1 MTTFLVV
8 NVVVLWA
15 FVVFQ
20 GLVLLEAVRQISQIR
35 RELDFDD
42 KPVPV
47 SVGALA
53 GKQIPDPVRA
63 AWSENGTAGD
73 GVVLLL
79 SSDCSTCR
87 AVASGLRDLVAR
99 FDRLRIV
106 TILQARNHDEVTDM
120 LADAGLAR
128 DEVTVDLE
136 GEYGAAVGIA
146 TRPAAV
152 VIRQG
157 IISEGAVVRN
167 ARQLQQLLDT
177 LEAPTG
183 DDAPTADTPIST
195 PT

>member
-1 MTTFLVV
+1 VTTFLVV

-53 GKQIPDPVRA
+53 GKPIPDPVRA

-87 AVASGLRDLVAR
+87 AVASGLRDLVAQ

-183 DDAPTADTPIST
+183 DDAPTADTPVST

>member
-1 MTTFLVV
+1 VTTFLVV

-53 GKQIPDPVRA
+53 GKPIPDPVRA

>member
-1 MTTFLVV
+1 
-8 NVVVLWA
+8 
-15 FVVFQ
+15 
-20 GLVLLEAVRQISQIR
+20 
-35 RELDFDD
+35 
-42 KPVPV
+42 
-47 SVGALA
+47 
-53 GKQIPDPVRA
+53 
-63 AWSENGTAGD
+63 
-73 GVVLLL
+73 
-79 SSDCSTCR
+79 
-87 AVASGLRDLVAR
+87 VASGLRDLVAR

>member
-1 MTTFLVV
+1 VTTFLVV

-53 GKQIPDPVRA
+53 GKPIPDPVRA

-183 DDAPTADTPIST
+183 DDAPTADTPVST

>member
-53 GKQIPDPVRA
+53 GKPIPDPVRA

-87 AVASGLRDLVAR
+87 AVASGLRDLVAQ

-183 DDAPTADTPIST
+183 DDAPTADTPVST

>member
-53 GKQIPDPVRA
+53 GKPIPDPVRA

-183 DDAPTADTPIST
+183 DDAPTADTPVST